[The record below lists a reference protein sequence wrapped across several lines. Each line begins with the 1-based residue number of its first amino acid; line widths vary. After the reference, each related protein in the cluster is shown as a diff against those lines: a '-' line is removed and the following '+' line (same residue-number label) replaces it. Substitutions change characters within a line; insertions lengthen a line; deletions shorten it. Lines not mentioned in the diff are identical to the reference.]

1 MEGMDYLENQVW
13 MEFPA
18 EWVLMVFLGWMASLD
33 LLAPLVYMAQMEK
46 MEKRGKLG
54 LKDQWVPKEKGDFQV
69 PEEEQVIDLM
79 KKLSIFLSRLWK
91 YFYFNFYAVFLF
103 TPNCIL
109 IHF

>member
-46 MEKRGKLG
+46 MEKRGK
-54 LKDQWVPKEKGDFQV
+54 
-69 PEEEQVIDLM
+69 
-79 KKLSIFLSRLWK
+79 
-91 YFYFNFYAVFLF
+91 
-103 TPNCIL
+103 
-109 IHF
+109 